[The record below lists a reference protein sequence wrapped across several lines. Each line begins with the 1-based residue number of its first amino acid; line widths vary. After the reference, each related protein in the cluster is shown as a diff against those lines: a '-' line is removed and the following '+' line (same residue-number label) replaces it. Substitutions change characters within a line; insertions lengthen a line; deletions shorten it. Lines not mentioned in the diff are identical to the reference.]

1 MHDSEQEHS
10 GITGCRVTYESTI
23 FYNEANKFSI
33 IVVKTSDPRIPPQAC
48 SGRYYGDRMLRF
60 TAVGYELPRT
70 KAVEL
75 ELDGEW
81 VESKYGYQLQVEQW
95 QEIVPQTADGL
106 LAYLGSGLIKGIGP
120 KTAEDIVATFGPDT
134 LNILDNEPEK
144 LLQIRGITEGKL
156 KDIEESYAESR
167 VLRNLMS
174 LLGPFK
180 ITPATALKI
189 YQNFGPACVDI
200 LKNCPYDLC
209 QISGFGF
216 KRVDGIVRKTDNRLH
231 SAERIKGA
239 VLYTLEDA
247 RGKSGHFHDCGKCD
261 IIQLSSSNET
271 AGKECA
277 PMKGATSIQ
286 ERLWELRKDK
296 GLNLEE
302 LSKLTGISKSAL
314 GSYEKED
321 FKEINHG
328 NLITLADFY
337 GVSVDYLLCR
347 TENREQINTPLTELH
362 LNDEMVAL
370 LKSGRI
376 NNRLLCELATH
387 KDFIKF
393 LADIEIYVDGI
404 ATMQIQN
411 LNALVDTVRHEIIE
425 RYRPGEDDP
434 HLKVLQAAHISDDE
448 YFSHMVLDDL
458 NLIIRDIREAH
469 KKDSESA
476 PQTTVADELKE
487 NLEAV
492 ENFKGSRDE
501 KLVVLYCKQLGIN
514 YKNLSDEEFRWLIR
528 ILKKSKKMGTPIS
541 QRKKR

>member
-1 MHDSEQEHS
+1 MK
-10 GITGCRVTYESTI
+10 RTI
-23 FYNEANKFSI
+23 SAEVGKGSVNHNSRKFKAENVDGSRTHLNIDYCNERIQTVYHQLFNEALKRYNEKQTRA
-33 IVVKTSDPRIPPQAC
+33 DRRIPNYYEKIR
-48 SGRYYGDRMLRF
+48 SGN
-60 TAVGYELPRT
+60 
-70 KAVEL
+70 
-75 ELDGEW
+75 
-81 VESKYGYQLQVEQW
+81 
-95 QEIVPQTADGL
+95 QEKPFHEI
-106 LAYLGSGLIKGIGP
+106 I
-120 KTAEDIVATFGPDT
+120 
-134 LNILDNEPEK
+134 
-144 LLQIRGITEGKL
+144 LQIGNKEDMSATGE
-156 KDIEESYAESR
+156 YAELSR
-167 VLRNLMS
+167 QVLDKYYQGFQERNPNLRVFSAHLHMDEATPHIHIDFVPFTTGSKRGLDTRVS
-174 LLGPFK
+174 LK
-180 ITPATALKI
+180 QALAA
-189 YQNFGPACVDI
+189 Q
-200 LKNCPYDLC
+200 
-209 QISGFGF
+209 GF
-216 KRVDGIVRKTDNRLH
+216 KGGTR
-231 SAERIKGA
+231 
-239 VLYTLEDA
+239 
-247 RGKSGHFHDCGKCD
+247 
-261 IIQLSSSNET
+261 
-271 AGKECA
+271 
-277 PMKGATSIQ
+277 GATEWAQWVQSEKEQLAAVMERYDIQWEQKGTHEKHLSVLDYKKQ
-286 ERLWELRKDK
+286 ER
-296 GLNLEE
+296 
-302 LSKLTGISKSAL
+302 
-314 GSYEKED
+314 EKEIAALD
-321 FKEINHG
+321 
-328 NLITLADFY
+328 
-337 GVSVDYLLCR
+337 S
-347 TENREQINTPLTELH
+347 NTPLRELH
-362 LNDEMVAL
+362 LSDEMVAL

>member
-1 MHDSEQEHS
+1 
-10 GITGCRVTYESTI
+10 
-23 FYNEANKFSI
+23 
-33 IVVKTSDPRIPPQAC
+33 
-48 SGRYYGDRMLRF
+48 
-60 TAVGYELPRT
+60 
-70 KAVEL
+70 
-75 ELDGEW
+75 
-81 VESKYGYQLQVEQW
+81 
-95 QEIVPQTADGL
+95 
-106 LAYLGSGLIKGIGP
+106 
-120 KTAEDIVATFGPDT
+120 
-134 LNILDNEPEK
+134 
-144 LLQIRGITEGKL
+144 
-156 KDIEESYAESR
+156 
-167 VLRNLMS
+167 
-174 LLGPFK
+174 
-180 ITPATALKI
+180 
-189 YQNFGPACVDI
+189 
-200 LKNCPYDLC
+200 
-209 QISGFGF
+209 
-216 KRVDGIVRKTDNRLH
+216 
-231 SAERIKGA
+231 
-239 VLYTLEDA
+239 
-247 RGKSGHFHDCGKCD
+247 
-261 IIQLSSSNET
+261 
-271 AGKECA
+271 
-277 PMKGATSIQ
+277 MKGATTIQ

-302 LSKLTGISKSAL
+302 LSELTGISKSAL

-321 FKEINHG
+321 YKEINHG

-337 GVSVDYLLCR
+337 EVSVDYLLCR

-370 LKSGRI
+370 LKGGRI

-434 HLKVLQAAHISDDE
+434 HLKVLQAAYISDDE

>member
-1 MHDSEQEHS
+1 
-10 GITGCRVTYESTI
+10 
-23 FYNEANKFSI
+23 
-33 IVVKTSDPRIPPQAC
+33 
-48 SGRYYGDRMLRF
+48 
-60 TAVGYELPRT
+60 
-70 KAVEL
+70 
-75 ELDGEW
+75 
-81 VESKYGYQLQVEQW
+81 
-95 QEIVPQTADGL
+95 
-106 LAYLGSGLIKGIGP
+106 
-120 KTAEDIVATFGPDT
+120 
-134 LNILDNEPEK
+134 
-144 LLQIRGITEGKL
+144 
-156 KDIEESYAESR
+156 
-167 VLRNLMS
+167 
-174 LLGPFK
+174 
-180 ITPATALKI
+180 
-189 YQNFGPACVDI
+189 
-200 LKNCPYDLC
+200 
-209 QISGFGF
+209 
-216 KRVDGIVRKTDNRLH
+216 
-231 SAERIKGA
+231 
-239 VLYTLEDA
+239 
-247 RGKSGHFHDCGKCD
+247 
-261 IIQLSSSNET
+261 
-271 AGKECA
+271 
-277 PMKGATSIQ
+277 MKGATSIQ

-302 LSKLTGISKSAL
+302 LSELTGISKSAL

-321 FKEINHG
+321 YKEINHG

-370 LKSGRI
+370 LKGGRI

-469 KKDSESA
+469 KRTASA

-487 NLEAV
+487 IWKRLKISRAV
-492 ENFKGSRDE
+492 GMKSWLSFTASSSASTIKICQTKNFAGSFGFYKIKENRNSYQSKE
-501 KLVVLYCKQLGIN
+501 K
-514 YKNLSDEEFRWLIR
+514 R
-528 ILKKSKKMGTPIS
+528 
-541 QRKKR
+541 

>member
-1 MHDSEQEHS
+1 
-10 GITGCRVTYESTI
+10 
-23 FYNEANKFSI
+23 
-33 IVVKTSDPRIPPQAC
+33 
-48 SGRYYGDRMLRF
+48 
-60 TAVGYELPRT
+60 
-70 KAVEL
+70 
-75 ELDGEW
+75 
-81 VESKYGYQLQVEQW
+81 
-95 QEIVPQTADGL
+95 
-106 LAYLGSGLIKGIGP
+106 
-120 KTAEDIVATFGPDT
+120 
-134 LNILDNEPEK
+134 
-144 LLQIRGITEGKL
+144 
-156 KDIEESYAESR
+156 
-167 VLRNLMS
+167 
-174 LLGPFK
+174 
-180 ITPATALKI
+180 
-189 YQNFGPACVDI
+189 
-200 LKNCPYDLC
+200 
-209 QISGFGF
+209 
-216 KRVDGIVRKTDNRLH
+216 
-231 SAERIKGA
+231 
-239 VLYTLEDA
+239 
-247 RGKSGHFHDCGKCD
+247 
-261 IIQLSSSNET
+261 
-271 AGKECA
+271 
-277 PMKGATSIQ
+277 MKGATSIQ

-458 NLIIRDIREAH
+458 NLIRRRRRNPVRGRAAAYFAGKSVFERCPDPASGRA
-469 KKDSESA
+469 
-476 PQTTVADELKE
+476 
-487 NLEAV
+487 
-492 ENFKGSRDE
+492 
-501 KLVVLYCKQLGIN
+501 Y
-514 YKNLSDEEFRWLIR
+514 R
-528 ILKKSKKMGTPIS
+528 IP
-541 QRKKR
+541 

>member
-1 MHDSEQEHS
+1 MNDFFIVFPKKNNALTEVRALF
-10 GITGCRVTYESTI
+10 IYCIYPTLLTDIIPRFIIDI
-23 FYNEANKFSI
+23 F
-33 IVVKTSDPRIPPQAC
+33 IVSN
-48 SGRYYGDRMLRF
+48 G
-60 TAVGYELPRT
+60 
-70 KAVEL
+70 VEL
-75 ELDGEW
+75 
-81 VESKYGYQLQVEQW
+81 
-95 QEIVPQTADGL
+95 
-106 LAYLGSGLIKGIGP
+106 
-120 KTAEDIVATFGPDT
+120 
-134 LNILDNEPEK
+134 
-144 LLQIRGITEGKL
+144 
-156 KDIEESYAESR
+156 
-167 VLRNLMS
+167 
-174 LLGPFK
+174 
-180 ITPATALKI
+180 
-189 YQNFGPACVDI
+189 
-200 LKNCPYDLC
+200 
-209 QISGFGF
+209 
-216 KRVDGIVRKTDNRLH
+216 
-231 SAERIKGA
+231 
-239 VLYTLEDA
+239 
-247 RGKSGHFHDCGKCD
+247 
-261 IIQLSSSNET
+261 IIQLSGSNET
-271 AGKECA
+271 AGKERA

-302 LSKLTGISKSAL
+302 LSELTGISKSAL

-321 FKEINHG
+321 YKEINHG